1 MARISARL
9 STCRAARPST
19 REATRPRESRHG
31 LARRAGIVAA
41 ASVLL
46 FGLGAGV
53 AFAHVSV
60 NPNEVAAGSW
70 AKLTFRVPNE
80 SATASTVSVKVSLPT
95 DHPFPSVSLMPIPGW
110 TATPHTVTLNP
121 PVTEGKFTLNEATD
135 SITWT
140 AADGVGIKPGEFME
154 FSISVGPVPDVAS
167 LAMPAQQT
175 YSDGSVVSW
184 DQVTSAAHDDSAG
197 HDGAAEPDH
206 PAPMLT
212 VTKTAVGDAHG
223 AAAGAS
229 GASGTG
235 GTATT
240 DSTAQWLAASA
251 LILAAI
257 ALLVAVIGLR
267 RRPQRGAAPS
277 DAAVSDAAPDLVTSG
292 VAPDAGSTAVTE
304 AASSTERT
312 S

>member
-1 MARISARL
+1 MARNRPRPSARA
-9 STCRAARPST
+9 S
-19 REATRPRESRHG
+19 TRPRDSRHG
-31 LARRAGIVAA
+31 LVRRAGVVAA
-41 ASVLL
+41 ASLLL

-70 AKLTFRVPNE
+70 VKLTFRVPNE

-95 DHPFPSVSLMPIPGW
+95 DHPFPSVSLMPVPGW
-110 TATPHTVTLNP
+110 TTTSHTVTLNP

-135 SITWT
+135 SIAWT

-184 DQVTSAAHDDSAG
+184 DQVSSAAHDDSAG

-212 VTKTAVGDAHG
+212 VTQAAVADAHG

-229 GASGTG
+229 GTSGTG

-240 DSTAQWLAASA
+240 DTTAQWLAASA

-277 DAAVSDAAPDLVTSG
+277 GAAVSDAAVSDAAPDLVTSG
-292 VAPDAGSTAVTE
+292 VATDAGSAAVTE